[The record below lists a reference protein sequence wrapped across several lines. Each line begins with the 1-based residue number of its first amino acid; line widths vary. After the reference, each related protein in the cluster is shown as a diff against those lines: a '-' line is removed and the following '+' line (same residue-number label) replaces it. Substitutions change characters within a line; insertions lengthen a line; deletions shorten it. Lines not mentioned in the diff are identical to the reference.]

1 MSTMTDEEFSTLS
14 SKLTR
19 MEPESLEIA
28 RAVLVY
34 GQQQK
39 DVAQEY
45 NLTKQRLSSII
56 RRIMMARADVPAGW
70 TKVEVWLPPSAARE
84 VKAIEERERQALHAE
99 A

>member
-1 MSTMTDEEFSTLS
+1 MSTMTNAEFSALA
-14 SKLTR
+14 SKMTR

-28 RAVLVY
+28 RAVLVH
-34 GQQQK
+34 GRPQK

-45 NLTKQRLSSII
+45 NLTKQRLSQIM
-56 RRIMMARADVPAGW
+56 RRMMLARADVPAGW
-70 TKVEVWLPPSAARE
+70 MKVEVWLPPSAARE